1 MATGPVVNQ
10 GKGKFLREFLASHRD
25 ARVEDVTAAWQAEG
39 HHDGISESLV
49 SKIRSELGLTGKKGS
64 NGRATGDDGSKKAQ
78 SSQDE
83 SKAKAKKSPESLPSP
98 DDREEAKGPS
108 RTAFVEELLGR
119 EAGANLKQVN
129 EAWASAGHEGQ
140 ISPSIYYKVKRE
152 RGGTDEPSPIASKAE
167 PGPSLSQ
174 AKSLPRTPKADQA
187 AGPSEAASSPAHR
200 QTAPSNPTTTTA
212 NRADGHGRE
221 LHEIEG
227 EIDELMFRL
236 KGLGHFAEVQEA
248 LRAAR
253 RLLVRSHQH

>member
-10 GKGKFLREFLASHRD
+10 GKGRFLREFLASNRD
-25 ARVEDVTAAWQAEG
+25 AKVEDVTAAWQAEG

-49 SKIRSELGLTGKKGS
+49 SKIRSELGLTGKRGI
-64 NGRATGDDGSKKAQ
+64 NGRATGDDGSKKAK
-78 SSQDE
+78 SQPDGT
-83 SKAKAKKSPESLPSP
+83 KGKGKKSPESPPSP
-98 DDREEAKGPS
+98 DDREDAKGPS
-108 RTAFVEELLGR
+108 RSSFVEELLGR
-119 EAGANLKQVN
+119 EPGANLKQVN

-140 ISPSIYYKVKRE
+140 VSPSIYYKIKRE
-152 RGGTDEPSPIASKAE
+152 RGGTKETSPVASKSE
-167 PGPSLSQ
+167 PGPSLSD
-174 AKSLPRTPKADQA
+174 AKSLPTTPKADQA
-187 AGPSEAASSPAHR
+187 AGPPEAAASPAHR
-200 QTAPSNPTTTTA
+200 QIATSNPTTTTA

-236 KGLGHFAEVQEA
+236 KGLGNFAEVQEA

>member
-10 GKGKFLREFLASHRD
+10 GKGRFLRAFLKSNRD
-25 ARVEDVTAAWQAEG
+25 AKVEDATAAWKAEG
-39 HHDGISESLV
+39 HDDGISESLV
-49 SKIRSELGLTGKKGS
+49 SKIRSELGLTGKRES
-64 NGRATGDDGSKKAQ
+64 NGRATGDDGSKKAK
-78 SSQDE
+78 SQPNGTNG
-83 SKAKAKKSPESLPSP
+83 KGKKSPKSPPLP
-98 DDREEAKGPS
+98 DDGKESKGPS
-108 RTAFVEELLGR
+108 RSSFVEELLGK
-119 EAGANLKQVN
+119 EPDANLKQVN

-152 RGGTDEPSPIASKAE
+152 RGGTDESSPIASKSE

-200 QTAPSNPTTTTA
+200 QTAPSNPTTSTA
-212 NRADGHGRE
+212 NRADGHGQE

-236 KGLGHFAEVQEA
+236 KGLGNFADVQEA

>member
-25 ARVEDVTAAWQAEG
+25 AKVEDVTAAWQAEG
-39 HHDGISESLV
+39 HDDGISESLV

-78 SSQDE
+78 SSQDG
-83 SKAKAKKSPESLPSP
+83 SKAKAKKSPESPPSP

-119 EAGANLKQVN
+119 EPGANLKKVN

-152 RGGTDEPSPIASKAE
+152 RGGTSETSPVAPEKLGRESATGRPKAE
-167 PGPSLSQ
+167 SEGHVTTEAGPVGGPSSS
-174 AKSLPRTPKADQA
+174 KPVGSPRSADR
-187 AGPSEAASSPAHR
+187 EKVLDR
-200 QTAPSNPTTTTA
+200 VE
-212 NRADGHGRE
+212 DGIDDLIGE
-221 LHEIEG
+221 LKQLGGMDVALEG
-227 EIDELMFRL
+227 L
-236 KGLGHFAEVQEA
+236 KKV
-248 LRAAR
+248 R
-253 RLLVRSHQH
+253 RVVVRSHEG